1 MGERLGLVFLD
12 GSILVLA
19 EGMDLNGARREAEE
33 HDWGEPKPSTRI
45 VRVEIRIIEI
55 I

>member
-1 MGERLGLVFLD
+1 MSERLGLLFSD
-12 GSILVLA
+12 GSISVLP
-19 EGMDLNGARREAEE
+19 EGADVGTAWREAEE